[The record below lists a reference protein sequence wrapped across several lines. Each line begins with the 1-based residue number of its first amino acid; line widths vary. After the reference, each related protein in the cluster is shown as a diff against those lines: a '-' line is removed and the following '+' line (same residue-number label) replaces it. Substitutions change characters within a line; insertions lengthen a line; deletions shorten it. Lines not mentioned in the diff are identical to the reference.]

1 MAYSSKNGRKPMEI
15 ASKTSH
21 SHIIRHA
28 LVQEFLQS
36 CNIPQPA
43 DSEVVG
49 LQLVPVE
56 PPVEDRIRLVITIDG
71 GFTEVSIQER
81 FPSSTYTFY
90 NFGGLLFE
98 KADLQTLHE
107 KAFIDPED
115 MAKLRNI
122 QRFPFVLPTQ
132 NICLN
137 HCTTLIESV
146 RWSIF
151 DFFMKPHDGEKPLMN
166 ALRWLLFQEYN
177 PNVANRTWTL
187 ASCPTCH
194 EPRIQI
200 SSKIIDQLRCPACDS
215 LIYLTDVFRLHEA
228 IDNEQG
234 AGGILGYLMSVL
246 EQMLLAHLVKT
257 VWEMKKSLLLE
268 ILFVRDG
275 PLAFFGQSANMHE
288 PMRWLMKY
296 LATRPNPNGS
306 GTMNFMNL
314 VGVEKSGAF
323 VEHADAIRDNIPPGH
338 ALILNNDYIYRYITP
353 GAGDTSEPFGRTSYY
368 GSKVIYKASD
378 GNVYVLT
385 LPSFEPLL
393 NPTANDLGNFDLVLH
408 NIAKL
413 KCHMYDNALVP
424 VALVNKLV
432 SLSDHTSRKILSA
445 FAKAQTGQR
454 SN

>member
-1 MAYSSKNGRKPMEI
+1 
-15 ASKTSH
+15 
-21 SHIIRHA
+21 
-28 LVQEFLQS
+28 
-36 CNIPQPA
+36 
-43 DSEVVG
+43 
-49 LQLVPVE
+49 
-56 PPVEDRIRLVITIDG
+56 
-71 GFTEVSIQER
+71 
-81 FPSSTYTFY
+81 
-90 NFGGLLFE
+90 
-98 KADLQTLHE
+98 
-107 KAFIDPED
+107 
-115 MAKLRNI
+115 
-122 QRFPFVLPTQ
+122 
-132 NICLN
+132 
-137 HCTTLIESV
+137 
-146 RWSIF
+146 
-151 DFFMKPHDGEKPLMN
+151 
-166 ALRWLLFQEYN
+166 
-177 PNVANRTWTL
+177 
-187 ASCPTCH
+187 
-194 EPRIQI
+194 
-200 SSKIIDQLRCPACDS
+200 
-215 LIYLTDVFRLHEA
+215 
-228 IDNEQG
+228 
-234 AGGILGYLMSVL
+234 MSVL

-296 LATRPNPNGS
+296 LATRPNPNGP
-306 GTMNFMNL
+306 GTINFMNL

-323 VEHADAIRDNIPPGH
+323 VEHADAIRDNIP
-338 ALILNNDYIYRYITP
+338 P

-432 SLSDHTSRKILSA
+432 SLSDHPSKKILSA

-454 SN
+454 SG

>member
-1 MAYSSKNGRKPMEI
+1 VAYASTNGRKPMEM

-21 SHIIRHA
+21 SHIIRHVV
-28 LVQEFLQS
+28 VQEFLQV
-36 CNIPQPA
+36 CNIPQPP
-43 DSEVVG
+43 DSEVVS
-49 LQLVPVE
+49 LQVVPVE
-56 PPVEDRIRLVITIDG
+56 PPIEDRVRLVITIDG

-81 FPSSTYTFY
+81 FPSSSYTFY

-107 KAFIDPED
+107 KPFIDPED

-122 QRFPFVLPTQ
+122 QRFPFVLPTK

-137 HCTTLIESV
+137 HCASLVESV

-151 DFFMKPHDGEKPLMN
+151 DFFRKPYDGEKPLMY

-177 PNVANRTWTL
+177 PNIANRMWVL

-194 EPRIQI
+194 EPHIQI
-200 SSKIIDQLRCPACDS
+200 PAGIADQLKCPACS
-215 LIYLTDVFRLHEA
+215 SFIYLTDVFRLHEA
-228 IDNEQG
+228 VDNEQG
-234 AGGILGYLMSVL
+234 AGGILGYLMAVL
-246 EQMLLAHLVKT
+246 EQMLLVHLVKT
-257 VWEMKKSLLLE
+257 VWEMKKNLLPE

-275 PLAFFGQSANMHE
+275 PLAFFGQTANMHE
-288 PMRWLMKY
+288 PMRRLMNY
-296 LATRPNPNGS
+296 LTTRPNSNGQ
-306 GTMNFMNL
+306 GTMNYMNL
-314 VGVEKSGAF
+314 VGVEKSGPF
-323 VEHADAIRDNIPPGH
+323 VEHANTIHDSIPPGH

-353 GAGDTSEPFGRTSYY
+353 GAGDPSQPFGRTSYY
-368 GSKVIYKASD
+368 GSKVIFKAID

-385 LPSFEPLL
+385 LPSLEPLL
-393 NPTANDLGNFDLVLH
+393 NPTISDLGNFNLVLY

-432 SLSDHTSRKILSA
+432 SLSDHPSRKILSA
-445 FAKAQTGQR
+445 FAKAQTAH
-454 SN
+454 SST